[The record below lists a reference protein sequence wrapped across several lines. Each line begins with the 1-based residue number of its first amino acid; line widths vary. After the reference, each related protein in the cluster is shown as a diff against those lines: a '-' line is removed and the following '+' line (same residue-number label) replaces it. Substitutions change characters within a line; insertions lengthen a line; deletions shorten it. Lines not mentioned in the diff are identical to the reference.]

1 MSFYLHLFRQSGH
14 LYLGHGYRRQNAPRV
29 TTARMA
35 INTGRLT
42 GTPFALPHWG
52 HVLALSASTSA
63 STRRCS
69 ARISVARSASVSETR
84 TWMPPMA
91 LDRNG
96 FAATVIS
103 PFNSDSIPKEPS
115 FIWIGVASKG
125 CETVATTT
133 MCGVL
138 SIFTCRPTSPLW
150 RGLPVSTD
158 RWLDCLDCFQFVCA
172 YVLDRYVHSS
182 NP

>member
-1 MSFYLHLFRQSGH
+1 
-14 LYLGHGYRRQNAPRV
+14 
-29 TTARMA
+29 
-35 INTGRLT
+35 
-42 GTPFALPHWG
+42 
-52 HVLALSASTSA
+52 
-63 STRRCS
+63 
-69 ARISVARSASVSETR
+69 
-84 TWMPPMA
+84 MPPMA